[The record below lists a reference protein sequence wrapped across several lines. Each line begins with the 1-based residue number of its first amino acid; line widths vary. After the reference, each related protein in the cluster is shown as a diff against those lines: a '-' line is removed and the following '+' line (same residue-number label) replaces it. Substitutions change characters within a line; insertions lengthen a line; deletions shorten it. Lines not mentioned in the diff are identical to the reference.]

1 MGETSVI
8 EINLGF
14 LGAGNMAEALLRG
27 FLETGT
33 CSAPHVWAADVN
45 PERLAYM
52 ARTLGVHT
60 TTNNAEL
67 LAACPLVVLAVKP
80 QQLPDLLKSLQS
92 DFLPARHTV
101 FSIAAGIPL
110 PVLEKWLGQ
119 PLKLVRLMPN
129 TPAKLR
135 AGATAYCLGRL
146 SGEPEKELVEQLF
159 SAVGTVVQ
167 VEETAM
173 NAVTALSGSGPAY
186 VFRFC
191 ELLTQAG
198 QALGL
203 SAPVAEALSVQT
215 VLGAARMLAETGEAA
230 AVLRQA
236 VTSRG
241 GTTEAALA
249 YLEEKHFPEIV
260 QAALQRACDR
270 AAELTPRETEK

>member
-1 MGETSVI
+1 MIET
-8 EINLGF
+8 NLGF
-14 LGAGNMAEALLRG
+14 LGAGNMAEALIRG

-33 CSAPHVWAADVN
+33 CSAQRLWAADVN

-60 TTNNAEL
+60 TQNNATL
-67 LAACPLVVLAVKP
+67 LAECPLVLLAVKP
-80 QQLPDLLKSLQS
+80 QQLPDLLKPLQPH
-92 DFLPARHTV
+92 FVPGRHTV
-101 FSIAAGIPL
+101 LSIAAGIPL
-110 PVLEKWLGQ
+110 TILEKWLGQ

-135 AGATAYCLGRL
+135 AGATAFCLGKL
-146 SGEPEKELVEQLF
+146 SGEPEKKLVEQLF
-159 SAVGTVVQ
+159 SAVGTVTQ

-186 VFRFC
+186 VFRLC
-191 ELLTQAG
+191 EVMAQAG

-203 SAPVAEALSVQT
+203 SAPVAKALTVQT
-215 VLGAARMLAETGEAA
+215 ILGAARMLSETGEEAA
-230 AVLRQA
+230 ALRQA

-249 YLEEKHFPEIV
+249 HLEAAHFSEMF
-260 QAALQRACDR
+260 QTALRRARDR
-270 AAELTPRETEK
+270 AEELTPRETAG